1 MSADLGQV
9 PLQAAVPLGGRDLP
23 CQPERQ
29 EREGRTNYPQ
39 QLQEWVGG
47 KISQIRSS
55 LHVLKKVNMDI
66 STLQI
71 FWLELKTGKNKRDS
85 QLS

>member
-1 MSADLGQV
+1 MSADISQV
-9 PLQAAVPLGGRDLP
+9 PLQAAVPLGGRNPP

-29 EREGRTNYPQ
+29 ESEERTNHPR

-47 KISQIRSS
+47 KISQIRSF
-55 LHVLKKVNMDI
+55 LYVLKKVNMDI

-71 FWLELKTGKNKRDS
+71 LWLELITEKNKRDS